1 MNSAPNS
8 QPIRHAS
15 RHWRGWPVDNMM
27 VNSAGMSRYSAIT
40 FTPPADTS
48 VIVQSRGNEP
58 AANRIFATLLHR
70 RRSLLRRFS
79 NMSILRLARWFI
91 PHLQPFYRTIIGIR
105 IAGSL
110 AMYLFS
116 LNSFYRVPQT
126 LSRNARECHKCRSKN
141 PALQVSR
148 LNAEMLSCLQT

>member
-1 MNSAPNS
+1 
-8 QPIRHAS
+8 
-15 RHWRGWPVDNMM
+15 
-27 VNSAGMSRYSAIT
+27 
-40 FTPPADTS
+40 
-48 VIVQSRGNEP
+48 
-58 AANRIFATLLHR
+58 LHR

-148 LNAEMLSCLQT
+148 LNAEMLSRFRHKRCFRFHNWISVPSVLPGLRLEP